1 MAKMEIPSSDEFA
14 GTDRFQLLRCIG
26 EGGMGVVY
34 EALDHETKSRVALKT
49 MRQLNGTALLHFK
62 NEFRALQD
70 IDHPNLVSLGEL
82 VQAGGRWFFTMELVE
97 GDDFIRYVRTDGGRT
112 KLLDTQAGRS
122 TQVELRR
129 AASGFSSC
137 PRRFMR
143 STGRPRRRRPASTR
157 DGCARRSASSPG
169 ASSRF
174 TRRARSTATSS
185 RRTSSSAPLAAWSSS
200 TSGW

>member
-34 EALDHETKSRVALKT
+34 EALDRETKSHVALKT

-70 IDHPNLVSLGEL
+70 INHPNLVSLGEL

-122 TQVELRR
+122 TQVEMRR
-129 AASGFSSC
+129 AASGVALPET
-137 PRRFMR
+137 PREI
-143 STGRPRRRRPASTR
+143 
-157 DGCARRSASSPG
+157 D
-169 ASSRF
+169 
-174 TRRARSTATSS
+174 RSTAETTPGFNEG
-185 RRTSSSAPLAAWSSS
+185 RLRSALGQLARGIVALHEAGKIHRDIKPSNVLV
-200 TSGW
+200 

>member
-34 EALDHETKSRVALKT
+34 EALDRETKSHVALKT

-97 GDDFIRYVRTDGGRT
+97 GDDFIRYVRTD
-112 KLLDTQAGRS
+112 AGRP
-122 TQVELRR
+122 LHAGGAAPRR
-129 AASGFSSC
+129 AHSPAARDAS
-137 PRRFMR
+137 
-143 STGRPRRRRPASTR
+143 
-157 DGCARRSASSPG
+157 
-169 ASSRF
+169 
-174 TRRARSTATSS
+174 
-185 RRTSSSAPLAAWSSS
+185 
-200 TSGW
+200 